1 MKCQK
6 QTNKSMAFQLY
17 KILSCGLLLVWSL
30 SSHAFGQT
38 TIENPARPSAKN
50 AGRTVKLEE
59 VWRINDDGEKVILK
73 GRIDLALSEDQS
85 VLFLAGSRLYKYG
98 KDGEFIFKIL
108 KDGQGP
114 RECQSASRFFFTENR
129 VRVLA
134 FSPPKVLD
142 YDLDGR
148 YIKETK
154 TKVPHRFYFLGLVD
168 GKIYGIQD
176 EIAYSEDIHKEG
188 FIETPFRLYEISED
202 FQELKKVH
210 DFPVQQYIKKAR
222 WSRRT
227 MVDWAVWGHYLFAVH
242 TAEYQIVKFDLQRAA
257 VEKIFKRKYDRL
269 KLAQEEG
276 EEDVYERVPKELAP
290 PPFQYAF
297 DIYRIG
303 VFRDTLWIVTSTI
316 KDNGLSWL
324 IDVFDMEGKYIDCF
338 YLKFPS
344 NNQKPWVLASILSDD
359 GFIILPEESQDGYVS
374 IVKYRIKE
382 NF

>member
-1 MKCQK
+1 
-6 QTNKSMAFQLY
+6 MAFQLY